1 MGEGQEREKGLTAA
15 AAAGMGVSR
24 DALKDC
30 YKVARAQAFISD
42 GK

>member
-1 MGEGQEREKGLTAA
+1 MGEGKEREKGLTVA
-15 AAAGMGVSR
+15 AAAGMGVSL

-30 YKVARAQAFISD
+30 CKVAKAQAFISD